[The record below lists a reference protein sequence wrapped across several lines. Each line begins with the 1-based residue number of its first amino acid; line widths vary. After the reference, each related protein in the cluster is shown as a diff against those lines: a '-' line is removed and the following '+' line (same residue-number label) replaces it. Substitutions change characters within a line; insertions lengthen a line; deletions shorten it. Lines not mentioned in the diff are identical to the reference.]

1 VETFLEDNSHRSI
14 LEAVRHF
21 RERPLI
27 KAAVTSRNLFVHS
40 WRDEPEHEWRWSM
53 FVPAVRIGHYDSGV
67 DRIASEL
74 RQIAEPSHVDNYA
87 DTKADVLLGTLQEI
101 QQFRDTL
108 YGTVLAD
115 LAGRVS
121 LQTEELQQRL
131 RWILDADELW
141 RDLLSLARHG
151 PGAT

>member
-1 VETFLEDNSHRSI
+1 
-14 LEAVRHF
+14 
-21 RERPLI
+21 
-27 KAAVTSRNLFVHS
+27 
-40 WRDEPEHEWRWSM
+40 M
-53 FVPAVRIGHYDSGV
+53 PAVRIGHYDSGV